1 MYLGEQTLAEVA
13 RTVPGATAVFHDY
26 QLNFCCGGDQT
37 VRQAAEARGVDVQK
51 LVSRLEQLR
60 MEHGPDDQ
68 QQEMDTEEL
77 IDELRSRHRHM
88 LNEQLPELIRLA
100 RKVENVHARHPEC
113 PAGLALLLTTME
125 QELREHM
132 HKEDRVFSLVADG
145 TDQSSPASLSTLRDE
160 HEQQGENLRTMEGL
174 TGDIVPPERSCPTWQ
189 GLYTGLRQLRRDL
202 MDDLHLE
209 NNVLFARAETR
220 AKTASAEK

>member
-1 MYLGEQTLAEVA
+1 MDPGEQTLAEVA
-13 RTVPGATAVFHDY
+13 RTVPGATAVLHDY

-37 VRQAAEARGVDVQK
+37 VRQAAEARGVDVQT

-60 MEHGPDDQ
+60 MEHGPDEQ
-68 QQEMDTEEL
+68 QQAMDTEEL
-77 IDELRSRHRHM
+77 ISEIRSRHRHM

-113 PAGLALLLTTME
+113 PAGLALLLITME

-132 HKEDRVFSLVADG
+132 DKEDPVFSLVADG

-160 HEQQGENLRTMEGL
+160 HEQQAENLATMEGL
-174 TGDIVPPERSCPTWQ
+174 TGNIVPPERACPTWQ
-189 GLYTGLRQLRRDL
+189 ALYTGLRQLRRDL

-209 NNVLFARAETR
+209 NNVLFVRADRSSTK
-220 AKTASAEK
+220 APAGK